1 MGARIGENVCL
12 HVRGPAL
19 LARTC
24 IYIVLHNSD
33 VNIAGGKAR
42 CGFPKCSSAVTP
54 EAT

>member
-1 MGARIGENVCL
+1 MGARTGVNLCL

-19 LARTC
+19 LACMC

-33 VNIAGGKAR
+33 VNIAGGKVLCVFLR
-42 CGFPKCSSAVTP
+42 SSSAVTP